1 MSIQNIM
8 RRIPSYATDL
18 KQNLDTVFTSGFGG
32 LSDNAVYL
40 ISLSAC
46 YTLKHEQLINN
57 FRNEAKLYL
66 DDQYFDIAKYIAAI
80 MSQNNTFYFFSSQSE
95 SETIKTAKID
105 LAIEAMES
113 INIDRAEF
121 ELALIGV
128 SILNRCSNCANYYA
142 KKIVKRG
149 FSEDAVLAVAKIVS
163 VLKATSQ
170 VLEMEH
176 IRSYEFVARG
186 ENI

>member
-1 MSIQNIM
+1 MSIENIL

-18 KQNLDTVFTSGFGG
+18 KTNLKTVFSQGFGG
-32 LSDNAVYL
+32 LSDNSMFL
-40 ISLSAC
+40 IALSAC
-46 YTLKHEQLINN
+46 YTLKHEQLTNN

-66 DDQYFDIAKYIAAI
+66 DEQYFDIAKYIAAI
-80 MSQNNTFYFFSSQSE
+80 MSQNNTFHFFSSQSNNNA
-95 SETIKTAKID
+95 IKISKID
-105 LAIEAMES
+105 LAIDGMDD

-142 KKIVKRG
+142 QKVIKRG
-149 FSEDAVLAVAKIVS
+149 FSEENVLAVAKIVS
-163 VLKATSQ
+163 VLKAISQ
-170 VLEMEH
+170 VLEIEN
-176 IRSYEFVARG
+176 IRNYEFVARG

>member
-1 MSIQNIM
+1 MSIENIL
-8 RRIPSYATDL
+8 RRIPNYASDL
-18 KQNLDTVFTSGFGG
+18 RKNLEIVFSSGFGG
-32 LSDNAVYL
+32 LSENALYL
-40 ISLSAC
+40 IALSAC

-66 DDQYFDIAKYIAAI
+66 DEQYFDIAKYIAAI
-80 MSQNNTFYFFSSQSE
+80 MSQNNTFYFFSSQSNHNE
-95 SETIKTAKID
+95 IKIAKID
-105 LAIEAMES
+105 LAIEGMDN

-142 KKIVKRG
+142 HKVMKRG
-149 FSEDAVLAVAKIVS
+149 FSEQAVLAVAKIVS

-176 IRSYEFVARG
+176 IRNYEFVARG